1 MKIFQRKR
9 KLLKRL
15 EKLEEWLGLFY
26 TVDHEGYAEY
36 KRDEEDRWNTI
47 SRLEDRVK
55 ALEETKKGKK

>member
-1 MKIFQRKR
+1 MKIFKR
-9 KLLKRL
+9 RNALLKRI

-47 SRLEDRVK
+47 SRLEERVK
-55 ALEETKKGKK
+55 TLEEQKGKK